1 MSYIFDRSRAKPKGI
16 RGENY
21 IRQLIS
27 EVENDPDNRDDA
39 KELKS
44 LADIVEDARD
54 TLRQGDV
61 RQALALLD
69 TALNPPDPEQW
80 KKYNEWLNA
89 RDLARR
95 SIVQPEVQAPFW
107 MTAPWLQKRGAQ
119 RIQERAA

>member
-1 MSYIFDRSRAKPKGI
+1 MSSIFDRSRATPKGN

-27 EVENDPDNRDDA
+27 EVEDDPDNRDDA
-39 KELKS
+39 KELKG
-44 LADIVEDARD
+44 LADLVEEARD
-54 TLRQGDV
+54 ILRLGDA

-80 KKYNEWLNA
+80 GKYTDWFNA
-89 RDLARR
+89 REAERR
-95 SIVQPEVQAPFW
+95 PAPKPVTQTFW
-107 MTAPWLQKRGAQ
+107 STAAWLQQRGAQ